1 MSLSPSNQACLSV
14 HHIRHVRRSIREGMS
29 VSPKCTAVGGWGKGR
44 GESGE
49 GGGGQGE
56 GGGGGVNSLS

>member
-1 MSLSPSNQACLSV
+1 
-14 HHIRHVRRSIREGMS
+14 MS
-29 VSPKCTAVGGWGKGR
+29 VSPKCTVVGGRGKGR

-56 GGGGGVNSLS
+56 GGGGGGRRKFAELNKTRCLEQTKGSVDIGRIVLF